1 MNIKYFSWV
10 RDQIG
15 IEEEMIE
22 LDPKVNSVKDLISKL
37 IKNSEKH
44 SKALSDTSLIRCAV
58 NMEIVNLDHKIN
70 NDDEIT
76 VKNDGKNLKLL
87 SKLGIYF
94 FIFLLSKL
102 KLTSFK
108 FILEFIFKLTT
119 FLIILL
125 SIFKFDIL
133 SV

>member
-15 IEEEMIE
+15 LEEEIIE

-58 NMEIVNLDHKIN
+58 NMEVVNLDHKIN
-70 NDDEIT
+70 NEDEIA
-76 VKNDGKNLKLL
+76 
-87 SKLGIYF
+87 F
-94 FIFLLSKL
+94 FPPM
-102 KLTSFK
+102 TGG
-108 FILEFIFKLTT
+108 
-119 FLIILL
+119 
-125 SIFKFDIL
+125 
-133 SV
+133 

>member
-44 SKALSDTSLIRCAV
+44 SKALSDATLIRCAV
-58 NMEIVNLDHKIN
+58 NMEVVNLDHKIN
-70 NDDEIT
+70 NDDEIA
-76 VKNDGKNLKLL
+76 
-87 SKLGIYF
+87 F
-94 FIFLLSKL
+94 FPPM
-102 KLTSFK
+102 TGG
-108 FILEFIFKLTT
+108 
-119 FLIILL
+119 
-125 SIFKFDIL
+125 
-133 SV
+133 

>member
-58 NMEIVNLDHKIN
+58 NMEVVNLDHIIN
-70 NDDEIT
+70 NDDEIA
-76 VKNDGKNLKLL
+76 
-87 SKLGIYF
+87 F
-94 FIFLLSKL
+94 FPPM
-102 KLTSFK
+102 TGG
-108 FILEFIFKLTT
+108 
-119 FLIILL
+119 
-125 SIFKFDIL
+125 
-133 SV
+133 

>member
-15 IEEEMIE
+15 IEEEIIA

-58 NMEIVNLDHKIN
+58 NMEVVNLDHIIN
-70 NDDEIT
+70 NDDEIA
-76 VKNDGKNLKLL
+76 
-87 SKLGIYF
+87 F
-94 FIFLLSKL
+94 FPPM
-102 KLTSFK
+102 TGG
-108 FILEFIFKLTT
+108 
-119 FLIILL
+119 
-125 SIFKFDIL
+125 
-133 SV
+133 